1 MSPEG
6 PEDSPE
12 VNPPTNTSAVEPLPP
27 GSNAEEVVDAI
38 DERIRESWK
47 DMDSEDDTEMEK
59 GRSPHDKDSP
69 PETDK
74 ADEEARDTQTT
85 GKEDDAG
92 EPGA

>member
-12 VNPPTNTSAVEPLPP
+12 VNEPTSTSAVEPLPP

-47 DMDSEDDTEMEK
+47 NMDSEDDTEMEK
-59 GRSPHDKDSP
+59 GNSPHGGGSASEDETE
-69 PETDK
+69 PEGGS
-74 ADEEARDTQTT
+74 EGT

-92 EPGA
+92 EPTG